1 MIFYYINTRIFM
13 KQNRVWIASAAL
25 TALFAFGGCAS
36 TSEMMMQ
43 QGYGPDY
50 SHGYE
55 DGCKSGRKAGGSMF
69 DQFTKNVR
77 LYDSDSKYRE
87 GWNDG
92 FRVCKSE
99 EKEMLHSIENAQ
111 RVNAEEHIA
120 KELRY

>member
-1 MIFYYINTRIFM
+1 M
-13 KQNRVWIASAAL
+13 KQNRLLIASAAL
-25 TALFAFGGCAS
+25 AALFALGGCAS
-36 TSEMMMQ
+36 TSETMMQ

-77 LYDSDSKYRE
+77 LYDHSGKYRE

-92 FRVCKSE
+92 FKVCKGE
-99 EKEMLHSIENAQ
+99 EKEMLHSMENAQ

-120 KELRY
+120 KNLRY

>member
-1 MIFYYINTRIFM
+1 M
-13 KQNRVWIASAAL
+13 KQNRLLIASAAL
-25 TALFAFGGCAS
+25 AALFALSGCAS
-36 TSEMMMQ
+36 TSETMMQ
-43 QGYGPDY
+43 QGHGPDY

-77 LYDSDSKYRE
+77 QYDSNGKYRE

-92 FRVCKSE
+92 FRVCKGE
-99 EKEMLHSIENAQ
+99 EKEMLHSIENSQ

-120 KELRY
+120 ENLRY